1 MRAVDALGSDGPLA
15 QVIEGY
21 EQRTEQ
27 LAMAALVERTLAD
40 EGVALIEAG
49 TGTGK
54 TLAYLVPAILS
65 GKRVVI
71 STGTKTLQDQIMQ
84 HDLPLL
90 SAALGVGFESAV
102 MKGLSNYLCLRR
114 YEEFQ
119 ISPEADKPE
128 FARHLPLL

>member
-15 QVIEGY
+15 QAIEGY

-27 LAMAALVERTLAD
+27 LQMAALVERTLAD
-40 EGVALIEAG
+40 EGIALIEAG

-90 SAALGVGFESAV
+90 SAALGVGSLPACWRTFS
-102 MKGLSNYLCLRR
+102 RR
-114 YEEFQ
+114 A
-119 ISPEADKPE
+119 S
-128 FARHLPLL
+128 